1 MRAKKSLGQNFLR
14 SRAVARDLVD
24 AASIQKTDV
33 VVEVGP
39 GKGIITRELLSRAKK
54 VIAVEKDKRMIEHL
68 KEKFSQE
75 ITDGKLILV
84 HADIL
89 QFNPSDFQLSLPKA
103 DQPRAGTFN
112 FQLIGSIPYY
122 ITGTFLR
129 QFLSTDPQPKNI
141 TLIIQK
147 EVAQRIVAKNDKESI
162 LSISIKAYGEPYYI
176 KTISKKLFSPEPKVN
191 SAIINI
197 DNISKKF
204 FTRFGEEDFFKIVK
218 AGFKSKRKKLL
229 SNLKKE
235 FPRADL
241 EKIFFD
247 LKISPNARAENLT
260 PSDWEN
266 ITQSLVLPIN
276 LI

>member
-14 SRAVARDLVD
+14 SRAVTRDLVD
-24 AASIQKTDV
+24 ASSIQKTNV

-39 GKGIITRELLSRAKK
+39 GKGIVTHELLSRTKK
-54 VIAVEKDKRMIEHL
+54 VIAVEKDERMIEHL
-68 KEKFSQE
+68 KEKFATE
-75 ITDGKLILV
+75 ISSKNLILV
-84 HADIL
+84 HEDIL
-89 QFNPSDFQLSLPKA
+89 NFNPRDWKLEIGNWK
-103 DQPRAGTFN
+103 
-112 FQLIGSIPYY
+112 LIGSIPYY
-122 ITGTFLR
+122 ITGVFLR
-129 QFLSTDPQPKNI
+129 RFLSIEPQPKTI
-141 TLIIQK
+141 ALIIQK
-147 EVAQRIVAKNDKESI
+147 EVAQRIVAKDGKESI
-162 LSISIKAYGEPYYI
+162 LSISVKAYGEPHYI

-204 FTRFGEEDFFKIVK
+204 FTEFSEEDFFKIVK

-235 FPRADL
+235 FPKADF

-260 PSDWEN
+260 LEQWGTIVKKLS
-266 ITQSLVLPIN
+266 
-276 LI
+276 

>member
-14 SRAVARDLVD
+14 SRAVVRDLVD

-39 GKGIITRELLSRAKK
+39 GKGIITYELLSRAKK
-54 VIAVEKDKRMIEHL
+54 VIAIEKDERMIEHL

-75 ITDGKLILV
+75 ITDGKLILA

-89 QFNPSDFQLSLPKA
+89 QFNPKA
-103 DQPRAGTFN
+103 YRLEPRAYVI
-112 FQLIGSIPYY
+112 IGAIPYY

-129 QFLSTDPQPKNI
+129 RFLSIDPQPKNI
-141 TLIIQK
+141 TLVIQK
-147 EVAQRIVAKNDKESI
+147 EVAQRIVAKDGKESI
-162 LSISIKAYGEPYYI
+162 LSISVKAYGTPHYI

-204 FTRFGEEDFFKIVK
+204 FTGFGEEDFFKIVK
-218 AGFKSKRKKLL
+218 AGFKSKRKKL
-229 SNLKKE
+229 SGNLKKE
-235 FPRADL
+235 FPKTDF

-247 LKISPNARAENLT
+247 LKISSNARAENLT
-260 PSDWEN
+260 PSDWKN
-266 ITQSLVLPIN
+266 ITRSLA
-276 LI
+276 